1 MCISKKELIIV
12 TFYKVGRHESSWLTC
27 AAAVLVLHSQI
38 CIQLVSFFSA
48 TSILSL
54 DIQGAYPGNSL
65 INVNFLYSFGF
76 NSKPSHPLSFR
87 EPSVIDYNVAI

>member
-1 MCISKKELIIV
+1 MYISKKELIIV
-12 TFYKVGRHESSWLTC
+12 TFYKAERHESSWLTC
-27 AAAVLVLHSQI
+27 AAAVLVLHSQ
-38 CIQLVSFFSA
+38 LVSFFSV

-87 EPSVIDYNVAI
+87 EPSVIDYYNVAI